1 MTVGEAG
8 ERQVIARVRARVPA
22 SPAFVVVGIG
32 DDAAVLEPPR
42 NRLDVVTTDAAVEGV
57 HFDRRFMDAG
67 RDRAPRARRQP
78 QRPRRDGGRA
88 ADGAALADA
97 AGRAAAGGAGRAA
110 RRLPGAGGP
119 DRHPPGRRQRHAVA
133 GAAGDRRD
141 RVRHGQAA
149 EGADPLGRTGRA
161 TSCSCRARWA
171 APRPAWPGCS
181 RIEARTTPSDPAV
194 ADAVAR
200 FLRPEPRLR
209 LGLLAG
215 RTRAAS
221 AAMDL
226 SDGLADAVRQLAE
239 ASGTGARIEAA
250 ALPVHP
256 GVAAVARRRGRGA
269 RDGPRRRRGLRAA
282 PRGAPAGRPALRRGR
297 PAGPAAGHPD
307 RRPDARRGRA
317 DAGHAGRRSAD
328 SRGFRALS
336 GPDRRRFRARP
347 VIAGGCA
354 RLHPGFAFRG
364 SIRRRVAYA
373 SRVPRA
379 APGSQAPRGPSRPD
393 HRPGACKTGRP
404 LFVSPALCPGALG
417 HDLWCCHAR

>member
-22 SPAFVVVGIG
+22 TPSFVVVGIG

-67 RDRAPRARRQP
+67 AIGHRVLAANLSDLAAMGAEPRTALLSLMLPDGLPLAELDALLDAFLALAARTGTHLVGGNVTRSP
-78 QRPRRDGGRA
+78 GPLVIDVTVSGTAKRRKVLTRSGGRPG
-88 ADGAALADA
+88 DELYVSGTV
-97 AGRAAAGGAGRAA
+97 GGAAAGLAW
-110 RRLPGAGGP
+110 LQL
-119 DRHPPGRRQRHAVA
+119 DR
-133 GAAGDRRD
+133 GAA
-141 RVRHGQAA
+141 
-149 EGADPLGRTGRA
+149 
-161 TSCSCRARWA
+161 
-171 APRPAWPGCS
+171 
-181 RIEARTTPSDPAV
+181 TPSDPAV

-256 GVAAVARRRGRGA
+256 GVAAMAGDAEAALGTALAGGDDYELLLAV
-269 RDGPRRRRGLRAA
+269 PRR
-282 PRGAPAGRPALRRGR
+282 
-297 PAGPAAGHPD
+297 
-307 RRPDARRGRA
+307 
-317 DAGHAGRRSAD
+317 AGRRFA
-328 SRGFRALS
+328 A
-336 GPDRRRFRARP
+336 A
-347 VIAGGCA
+347 A
-354 RLHPGFAFRG
+354 RLA
-364 SIRRRVAYA
+364 
-373 SRVPRA
+373 RVP
-379 APGSQAPRGPSRPD
+379 
-393 HRPGACKTGRP
+393 
-404 LFVSPALCPGALG
+404 
-417 HDLWCCHAR
+417 

>member
-22 SPAFVVVGIG
+22 PPAFVVVGIG

-42 NRLDVVTTDAAVEGV
+42 NRLDIVTTDAAVEGV

-67 RDRAPRARRQP
+67 AIGHRVLAANLSDLAAMGAEPRTALLSLMLPDALPLAELDALLDAFLALAARTGTHLVGGNVTRSP
-78 QRPRRDGGRA
+78 GPLVIDVTVSGTAKRRKVLTRSGGRA
-88 ADGAALADA
+88 GDELYVSGSV
-97 AGRAAAGGAGRAA
+97 GGAAAGLAW
-110 RRLPGAGGP
+110 LQQ
-119 DRHPPGRRQRHAVA
+119 DR
-133 GAAGDRRD
+133 
-141 RVRHGQAA
+141 
-149 EGADPLGRTGRA
+149 GADT
-161 TSCSCRARWA
+161 
-171 APRPAWPGCS
+171 PA
-181 RIEARTTPSDPAV
+181 DPAV

-256 GVAAVARRRGRGA
+256 GVAAVPGRRRSGP

-282 PRGAPAGRPALRRGR
+282 LRGAPACRPALRRGR

-307 RRPDARRGRA
+307 WRPDARRGRA
-317 DAGHAGRRSAD
+317 DAGHRWPAIGRFPRVSSTFGPRSPPFP
-328 SRGFRALS
+328 S
-336 GPDRRRFRARP
+336 
-347 VIAGGCA
+347 
-354 RLHPGFAFRG
+354 PGR
-364 SIRRRVAYA
+364 
-373 SRVPRA
+373 
-379 APGSQAPRGPSRPD
+379 
-393 HRPGACKTGRP
+393 
-404 LFVSPALCPGALG
+404 
-417 HDLWCCHAR
+417 